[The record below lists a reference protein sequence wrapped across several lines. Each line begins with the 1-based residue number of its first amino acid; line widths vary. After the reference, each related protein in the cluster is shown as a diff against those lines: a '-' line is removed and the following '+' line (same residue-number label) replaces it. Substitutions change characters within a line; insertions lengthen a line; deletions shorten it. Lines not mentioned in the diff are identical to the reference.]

1 MSCSRRPKRGPHGL
15 EFNADTFACR
25 EVDQPALSDRERRR
39 RLRFLAEALV
49 EVWVESGGL
58 EALREEA
65 RSARLGAERLASS
78 SEADY
83 RPKQPEGVLQHPNRP
98 NPETYVG
105 GHRG

>member
-1 MSCSRRPKRGPHGL
+1 MSCSRRPKLGPHGL
-15 EFNADTFACR
+15 EFNADTFVCR
-25 EVDQPALSDRERRR
+25 DADLSPLSDRERLR

-98 NPETYVG
+98 NPETYMG

>member
-1 MSCSRRPKRGPHGL
+1 MSCSQRPNGSSRGL

-65 RSARLGAERLASS
+65 WSARQGAERLASS
-78 SEADY
+78 SDADY
-83 RPKQPEGVLQHPNRP
+83 RPKQPEGEGQLPNRP
-98 NPETYVG
+98 NPETYAG